1 MRVGRL
7 KHLSKLLSKSGE
19 ALVENM
25 FISITEPDTYI
36 NFGAGLLSSER
47 TVIRARWQADNLV
60 QAGNWIRTDTGRL
73 FLIMGFSQPKTR
85 QDLVI
90 GAREAMGYQAT
101 FVIGTDENGNDIEAT
116 GFVALLNYLEKPSDG
131 NGFMPVEQRQRAEFA
146 NVEHRPEAG
155 QEFTVNNQKYRILE
169 LDASGSN
176 ELVTSAW
183 VAPQ

>member
-19 ALVENM
+19 TLAENM

-36 NFGAGLLSSER
+36 NFGSGLLSSER
-47 TVIRARWQADNLV
+47 TVIRARWQAGNAI
-60 QAGNWIRTDTGRL
+60 QAGNWLKTDTGRL

-90 GAREAMGYQAT
+90 GAREALGYQAT
-101 FVIGTDENGNDIEAT
+101 FIAGIDEDGSDIETTAL
-116 GFVALLNYLEKPSDG
+116 VALLNYLEKPSDG

-146 NVEHRPEAG
+146 NVEHCPEVG
-155 QEFTVNNQKYRILE
+155 QEFTVNNQTYRILE

-176 ELVTSAW
+176 ELITSAW

>member
-7 KHLSKLLSKSGE
+7 KHLSALLSSTGE
-19 ALVENM
+19 TLAEAI
-25 FISITEPDTYI
+25 FISITEPESYI
-36 NFGAGLLSSER
+36 NFGSGLLSSER
-47 TVIRARWQADNLV
+47 TVIRVRWQAGDTI
-60 QAGNWIRTDTGRL
+60 QAGNWIRTKTGRL
-73 FLIMGFSQPKTR
+73 FLITGFSQPKTR
-85 QDLVI
+85 QDLVV

-146 NVEHRPEAG
+146 NIEHRPEAG
-155 QEFTVNNQKYRILE
+155 QEFTVSNQKYRILE

>member
-7 KHLSKLLSKSGE
+7 KHLSKLLSRAGE
-19 ALVENM
+19 TLVDDL

-47 TVIRARWQADNLV
+47 TVIRARWQDGDVV
-60 QAGNWIRTDTGRL
+60 QAGAWLKTSTGRL

-90 GAREAMGYQAT
+90 GAREAMGQQAT
-101 FVIGTDENGNDIEAT
+101 FVIGTDENGNDIEAY

-146 NVEHRPEAG
+146 NVEHRPEVG
-155 QEFTVNNQKYRILE
+155 QEFTVNNQTYRILE
-169 LDASGSN
+169 LDAASSN
-176 ELVTSAW
+176 EQTTTAW
-183 VAPQ
+183 ILSL